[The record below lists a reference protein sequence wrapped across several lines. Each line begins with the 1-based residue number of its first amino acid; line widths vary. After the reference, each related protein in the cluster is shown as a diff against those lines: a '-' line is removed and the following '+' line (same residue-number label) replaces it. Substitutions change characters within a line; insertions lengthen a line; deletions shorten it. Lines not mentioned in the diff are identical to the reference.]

1 MCALDIRRGGSPPPD
16 FNFASLTLLAKKP
29 SHEVDGVKWYLPK
42 DTRPISVINTDNRII
57 ANLYRQV
64 LSRFADKMCRS
75 EQQGFLSNRWLLQN
89 VVDVD
94 MEARKLYV
102 KDGKGGMFLV
112 DLSAAFPSLGHEY
125 LFKVLARQGVPDDFL
140 NALRMFYVENQH
152 FTSLDGESSKSFKVH
167 SGVRQ
172 GCPMSPVLFALA
184 LDPFLDHLCRKLPPT
199 DMVRAYADD
208 TCIVVQ
214 DVHTL
219 PVISKCF
226 TLLAKASCLTVNI
239 DKTVFVPLY
248 PATHAQARTDI
259 RMHAWAN
266 MEIHIGHGK
275 YLGFQVGPKASAE
288 KNFAAPMEKFRKRAL
303 HWLGLRQLGAY
314 FQTFGFNMCALS
326 VLGFTSRLYM
336 LPDSFAKEANSMA
349 LRFMHGP
356 RFWIHGPEGHAFF
369 RAQKD
374 LGLKAVP
381 RCPKSAC
388 HSLCFQGTRK
398 FVEDHTKLIQSV
410 EELVLESPIPC
421 TEILDVIRS
430 SPAWSSKVL
439 YEQSFL
445 LDYVGLCARAPIH
458 MKVQSIAYDCFFII
472 TTQRDQYISCWRK
485 SFQSI
490 GAKKACLTK

>member
-1 MCALDIRRGGSPPPD
+1 MDPLFKAYVEQLWESYKYKEDQPWEGLRQLKKVFMEAAKLLRLDRSRDKTSVEFQLTVCSKFFKAVRANEPTAVQEIVRDYNRLSGCYASRASGLHLTQRFFNLWQELSANEADKAMQAEKPKNSLSKTIAIHNVASPSSLDAIWDNATNKPVRDRAARVKLLDAHWEKVFEPKSCDSASFDEFVEGYHSTFPSIAWELDAEYLDELLNKPRKSAPSPDGIPFSAYSSAKHISKKVLWMCALDIRRGGSPPPD

-42 DTRPISVINTDNRII
+42 STRPISVVNTDNRII

-184 LDPFLDHLCRKLPPT
+184 LDPFLDYLCRKLPPT

-226 TLLAKASCLTVNI
+226 T
-239 DKTVFVPLY
+239 
-248 PATHAQARTDI
+248 
-259 RMHAWAN
+259 
-266 MEIHIGHGK
+266 
-275 YLGFQVGPKASAE
+275 
-288 KNFAAPMEKFRKRAL
+288 
-303 HWLGLRQLGAY
+303 
-314 FQTFGFNMCALS
+314 
-326 VLGFTSRLYM
+326 
-336 LPDSFAKEANSMA
+336 
-349 LRFMHGP
+349 
-356 RFWIHGPEGHAFF
+356 
-369 RAQKD
+369 
-374 LGLKAVP
+374 
-381 RCPKSAC
+381 
-388 HSLCFQGTRK
+388 
-398 FVEDHTKLIQSV
+398 
-410 EELVLESPIPC
+410 
-421 TEILDVIRS
+421 
-430 SPAWSSKVL
+430 
-439 YEQSFL
+439 
-445 LDYVGLCARAPIH
+445 
-458 MKVQSIAYDCFFII
+458 
-472 TTQRDQYISCWRK
+472 
-485 SFQSI
+485 
-490 GAKKACLTK
+490 